1 MWIDFFEMIFAS
13 QWILIPFCI
22 TEQCRL
28 DYGKHCSIHQTLS
41 PQAFSYT
48 LNPWCVKIKGS
59 PLAISLDSLEWNS
72 EPTLHQI
79 EVVSIYKQ
87 KKFTQSYLCKSPFD
101 PSGKFNL
108 CFMDPKTSWF
118 FKDSLHCSYSKLGM
132 QLVTIVAICTWS
144 LNWFVLWK
152 WNSFLF
158 GPCFD

>member
-79 EVVSIYKQ
+79 EVVSITNKRSSHNHTYANPLLTLVANPTYVSWIQ
-87 KKFTQSYLCKSPFD
+87 KPL
-101 PSGKFNL
+101 
-108 CFMDPKTSWF
+108 
-118 FKDSLHCSYSKLGM
+118 DSLRIVCIVHIQSLG
-132 QLVTIVAICTWS
+132 CY
-144 LNWFVLWK
+144 LWLLLP
-152 WNSFLF
+152 FAH
-158 GPCFD
+158 GH